1 MDTSHVT
8 PSVLMGIAAATIII
22 GIMLGFF
29 AYQSNKNRKKKKSRR
44 S

>member
-1 MDTSHVT
+1 MDASHVT
-8 PSVLMGIAAATIII
+8 SLTLIEVAVATISI
-22 GIMLGFF
+22 GIILGYF